1 MRFALT
7 RQKLVID
14 DIYLK
19 WAIQIQ
25 ILFDAFIRLESIDL
39 FISKEKEL
47 FFFYACIFGA
57 MTCVNSSSGI

>member
-25 ILFDAFIRLESIDL
+25 ILFDAFKRLESIDL
-39 FISKEKEL
+39 FISKENEL
-47 FFFYACIFGA
+47 FFSLCMYLWSYDLC
-57 MTCVNSSSGI
+57 